1 MVACFYLFYP
11 PYYFWCYIVKL
22 SCHRP
27 SPVKPKHLSHILLV
41 SFVYIFTLG
50 CVGNQTVTVAAPAW
64 VNELPRGES
73 VAVGSASYE
82 IFGEAKARENATMK
96 ALSALALQKGGVVDL
111 KGKVENIQT
120 VDRYNGQERISDR
133 SAISTKITIKGKDIP
148 IRGRVHSYWKDT
160 TARRVWVL
168 VVEEK

>member
-1 MVACFYLFYP
+1 MEACFYLFYP

-22 SCHRP
+22 SFHTP
-27 SPVKPKHLSHILLV
+27 HPVKSKRLSFLFLISL
-41 SFVYIFTLG
+41 SYIFTLG
-50 CVGNQTVTVAAPAW
+50 CVNNRIATETPPAW
-64 VNELPRGES
+64 LNEPPKGEN

-111 KGKVENIQT
+111 KGEVESIQA
-120 VDRYNGQERISDR
+120 VDRYDGQERISDR
-133 SAISTKITIKGKDIP
+133 STISTKITIKGEDIP
-148 IRGRVHSYWKDT
+148 IKGRVQSYWKDT
-160 TARRVWVL
+160 TARRIWVL